1 MCASG
6 LNNELDDVCILEME
20 RAAGPRSNESIT
32 PPTYHLFI
40 HSFFLVF
47 YEARIWVRHR
57 RVCACERGGEEELKK
72 RTVVSDTTQDSR
84 SGFHRQMRDTRPIK
98 RRFQRGTDM
107 CEPAA
112 RHRPSLARH
121 RSPPVEN

>member
-1 MCASG
+1 MKPGSG
-6 LNNELDDVCILEME
+6 SDTGECV
-20 RAAGPRSNESIT
+20 
-32 PPTYHLFI
+32 H
-40 HSFFLVF
+40 
-47 YEARIWVRHR
+47 VR
-57 RVCACERGGEEELKK
+57 EGGEEELKK